1 MPRRRPSM
9 LIADFDDAVE
19 SHLVG
24 KINDLWSAPA
34 GPEQED
40 ERIEALRSDLHEA
53 IAKVLADN
61 GVRVVGSHPRAVPRR
76 AARP

>member
-1 MPRRRPSM
+1 M

-53 IAKVLADN
+53 IAKVLADH
-61 GVRVVGSHPRAVPRR
+61 GVRVVGSHPRAAPRR
-76 AARP
+76 AAGP